1 MNSNFNQETKA
12 NVKYKDSLFR
22 KLFGENKT
30 NALSLYNALN
40 GSSYTNEEDLEFTT
54 LEDVIYMKMKND
66 VSVLFGTSLSLYE
79 HQSSYNP
86 NMPLRGFLYFAD
98 LYRKMIKD
106 NERIYSKSLVRIP
119 NPKYIVFYNG
129 PDSSMDGDIQKLK
142 LSNSFEETDESG
154 EFEWTATMLNINVG
168 HNRAILEKCRI
179 LEEYSIFIQRVRE
192 YNRNIK
198 DLTAA
203 INKAVDECI
212 KDNILK
218 NILESQKKEGI
229 NVVLTEFD
237 EEKFENMLREEG
249 RQEGRREGRQEGLQ
263 EGEFIQLCKLVSKK
277 LLPLDVAVQ
286 ESNLSEAEFLE
297 MMKKHG
303 LSME

>member
-106 NERIYSKSLVRIP
+106 NERIYSKKMVRIP

-129 PDSSMDGDIQKLK
+129 PDTSMDGDMQKLK
-142 LSNSFEETDESG
+142 LSDSFEEADESG
-154 EFEWTATMLNINVG
+154 EFEWTATMLNINIG
-168 HNRAILEKCRI
+168 HNRDILEKCRI

-192 YNRNIK
+192 YNRNSK
-198 DLTAA
+198 DLTTA

-218 NILESQKKEGI
+218 NILESQKMEGI

-249 RQEGRREGRQEGLQ
+249 REEGRREGLQ
-263 EGEFIQLCKLVSKK
+263 QGEFIQLCKLVSKK
-277 LLPLDVAVQ
+277 LLPLDVALQ
-286 ESNLSEAEFLE
+286 ESNLSEIEFLE
-297 MMKKHG
+297 LMKKHG